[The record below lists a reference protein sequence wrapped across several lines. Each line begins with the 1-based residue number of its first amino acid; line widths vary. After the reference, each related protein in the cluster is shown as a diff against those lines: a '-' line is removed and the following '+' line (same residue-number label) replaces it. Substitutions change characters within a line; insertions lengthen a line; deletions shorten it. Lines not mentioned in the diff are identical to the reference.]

1 MPTRRHTLGAGG
13 LLLAGSGFRAARA
26 EALVVEIRMRGDEN
40 GARVGFGPIRM
51 LLRPGETVCWRY
63 EANYHT
69 NMANHQDHAK
79 HPLHIPQGA
88 RPWASDVLLRCS
100 KSAKL
105 VEWSRGRPGPA
116 TQCRPRPRRQ
126 PSGPI

>member
-1 MPTRRHTLGAGG
+1 MLGAGG
-13 LLLAGSGFRAARA
+13 LLLADSGFQAGRA
-26 EALVVEIRMRGDEN
+26 EALVPEIRMRGDED

-88 RPWASDVLLRCS
+88 RPWASDVLLPGEHFEAPLTAQRVYDYFCAPY
-100 KSAKL
+100 KHAGMI
-105 VEWSRGRPGPA
+105 GRLIVG
-116 TQCRPRPRRQ
+116 
-126 PSGPI
+126 